1 MFGWVLERLRESGLL
16 RGKTVGVD
24 STTLEANA
32 AMRAIVR
39 RDDGTEYDAWLEE
52 LARESGIE
60 TPTRQDLAKLDR
72 KRPKKG
78 SNKDWKHPHDPEARI
93 TKMKDGRTRLAHK
106 LEVGVDMETGAVA
119 GVTVQTMDGGDTA
132 SLPVTLDETERR
144 LAEVGA
150 EPKEVVGDKGYHSNA
165 TMTGVKDRGLRSY
178 VSEPNRGRRKWK
190 GKRDAQKAVYGN
202 RRRIRGNR
210 GKRLLR
216 WRGERLE
223 RTFAHLLVSG
233 GLRRVHVR
241 GQKEI
246 RKRLLVQAAAFNLG
260 LMMRARFGFGT
271 PRGLQGLAAAAAALA
286 AACAHH
292 FATVVGQIG
301 RIFGLHSPSTGSYRP
316 SGRLVHNQ
324 TALTRPPPF
333 TKSVPWRATSST
345 GC

>member
-1 MFGWVLERLRESGLL
+1 
-16 RGKTVGVD
+16 
-24 STTLEANA
+24 
-32 AMRAIVR
+32 
-39 RDDGTEYDAWLEE
+39 
-52 LARESGIE
+52 
-60 TPTRQDLAKLDR
+60 
-72 KRPKKG
+72 
-78 SNKDWKHPHDPEARI
+78 
-93 TKMKDGRTRLAHK
+93 MKDGRTRLAHK

-216 WRGERLE
+216 RRGEKLE

-246 RKRLLVQAAAFNLG
+246 RKRLLVHAAAFNLG

-271 PRGLQGLAAAAAALA
+271 PRGLQGLAAAASGPRRRLRTPL
-286 AACAHH
+286 CDRCRP
-292 FATVVGQIG
+292 IG
-301 RIFGLHSPSTGSYRP
+301 RIFGLLSPNTGSFRP
-316 SGRLVHNQ
+316 SGRLLHNK
-324 TALTRPPPF
+324 TALTRLPPF
-333 TKSVPWRATSST
+333 VQSARWQTTSST
-345 GC
+345 AC

>member
-1 MFGWVLERLRESGLL
+1 
-16 RGKTVGVD
+16 
-24 STTLEANA
+24 
-32 AMRAIVR
+32 
-39 RDDGTEYDAWLEE
+39 
-52 LARESGIE
+52 
-60 TPTRQDLAKLDR
+60 
-72 KRPKKG
+72 
-78 SNKDWKHPHDPEARI
+78 
-93 TKMKDGRTRLAHK
+93 MKDGRTRLAHK

-132 SLPVTLDETERR
+132 SLPVTLDETERQ
-144 LAEVGA
+144 LAKVGA

-216 WRGERLE
+216 RRGEKLE

-246 RKRLLVQAAAFNLG
+246 RKRLLVHAAAFNLG

-286 AACAHH
+286 DASARH

-301 RIFGLHSPSTGSYRP
+301 RIFGLLSPNTGSFRP
-316 SGRLVHNQ
+316 SGRLLHNK
-324 TALTRPPPF
+324 TALTRLPPF
-333 TKSVPWRATSST
+333 VQSARWQTTSST
-345 GC
+345 AC